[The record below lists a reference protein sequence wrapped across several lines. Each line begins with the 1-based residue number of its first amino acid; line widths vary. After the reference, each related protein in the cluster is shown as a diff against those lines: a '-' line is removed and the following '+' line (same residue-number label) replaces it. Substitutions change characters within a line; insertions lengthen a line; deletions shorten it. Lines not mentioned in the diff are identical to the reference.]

1 MDDQSLKYLPGID
14 WFDRYKTK
22 NMCYMLNE
30 YPSLISTQN
39 IYKYSVFLEIIGI
52 ISRNTVILQVLYLM
66 IVNQ

>member
-30 YPSLISTQN
+30 CPSLISTQN
-39 IYKYSVFLEIIGI
+39 IYKYNSSSFIFNDCKSIKLIYKKE
-52 ISRNTVILQVLYLM
+52 SDN
-66 IVNQ
+66 

>member
-30 YPSLISTQN
+30 CPSLISTQN
-39 IYKYSVFLEIIGI
+39 IYKYTVFLEIIWI

>member
-39 IYKYSVFLEIIGI
+39 IYKY